1 MTKRSSLSRSV
12 NFKRRET
19 LPKTL
24 ADGGISGYINMV
36 KSIPR
41 LDAKAEHILAKRVR
55 DDKDLKAAE
64 ELIKSNL
71 YLVVAAALE
80 YKGYG
85 LPLADIISEGNIG
98 LMKAVKKYDPD
109 KGFRLSTYALWW
121 IRATINEFVLSSW
134 SLVKLGTQAAQ
145 KKLFFGLKRLKNK
158 LGIYHDGDM
167 TDAEV
172 KQIATAME
180 VPEADV
186 IDMNRRL
193 SRDVS
198 LNTPA
203 GEEGDEH
210 IDVMPSTLPTAEKQL
225 AGQEV
230 NYQRMKVLLEELDR
244 LGPRDKLIIQKR
256 RLTEKPVT
264 LDELAKE
271 LKISKERVRQLE
283 SRAMEKLTERL
294 VARRTELE

>member
-1 MTKRSSLSRSV
+1 MAKRSSLSKSV

-19 LPKTL
+19 LPQVL
-24 ADGGISGYINMV
+24 ADGGIVGYINMV
-36 KSIPR
+36 KSLPR
-41 LDAKAEHILAKRVR
+41 LDAKTEFKLARRVR

-121 IRATINEFVLSSW
+121 IRATINEFVLGSW

-167 TDAEV
+167 SDAEV
-172 KQIATAME
+172 KKISVEMD
-180 VPEADV
+180 VPESDV

-193 SRDVS
+193 SRDIS

-210 IDVMPSTLPTAEKQL
+210 MDALASSTPNAERQVE
-225 AGQEV
+225 AHEV
-230 NYQRMKVLLEELDR
+230 NYQRMKVLFEELDR
-244 LGPRDKLIIQKR
+244 LDPREREIIRRR
-256 RLTEKPVT
+256 RLSENPAT
-264 LDELAKE
+264 LEELAIE

-283 SRAMEKLTERL
+283 NRAMEKLTAQI
-294 VARRTELE
+294 VARRKELA